1 MSDSTTLVQYDLRAS
16 YRRRSTVSCLRHYE
30 LGTVSSSTSSTCLQ
44 FVSRG
49 MSCTHTHIRGVR
61 TKVIPHVR
69 LRGRAFVAFDKIRRV
84 GFCPGVGCGGR
95 KTYQISPLLRVYL
108 ESPGRGTLPLATL
121 CVSRVPRPSPTGLVV
136 MQTARQPSTA
146 HCTAAPVWHI
156 AAAAQF
162 SGWFAVFLI
171 ARSRQALCRAPNAM
185 DRCAASRAC
194 DVARCP
200 WQTRCC

>member
-84 GFCPGVGCGGR
+84 GFCQVWRVLVGETYTKWLPRFPGEGYTATCYTVCLQGPEAEPHGPHGHANRAPAVHGTLHRGTCLAHR
-95 KTYQISPLLRVYL
+95 RRSSVLRVVC
-108 ESPGRGTLPLATL
+108 GLPD
-121 CVSRVPRPSPTGLVV
+121 SS
-136 MQTARQPSTA
+136 
-146 HCTAAPVWHI
+146 
-156 AAAAQF
+156 
-162 SGWFAVFLI
+162 
-171 ARSRQALCRAPNAM
+171 
-185 DRCAASRAC
+185 
-194 DVARCP
+194 
-200 WQTRCC
+200 